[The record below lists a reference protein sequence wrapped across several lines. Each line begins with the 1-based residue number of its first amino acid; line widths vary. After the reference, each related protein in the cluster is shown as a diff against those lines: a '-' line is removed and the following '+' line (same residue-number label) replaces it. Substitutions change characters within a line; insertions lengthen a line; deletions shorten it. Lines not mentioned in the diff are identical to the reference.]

1 MWIVAVIIQ
10 GMNMDGLIGKVIII
24 TGASEGIG
32 RALALAMAPLGCK
45 LVLSARNESR
55 LLSLAH
61 EISCQG
67 ETPLVCTTDVTS
79 QSQCQELIDA
89 TVEHFGCLDI
99 LINNAGMTMWSKF
112 EALSDLNVL
121 ERIMQVNYLGPAYLT
136 HAALPQLKLTQGQVV
151 IVASLAG
158 LTGVPAG
165 TGYAASKHAVIGFFE
180 SLRIEL
186 AEYNIAVT
194 TLCPDFVITQIHKR
208 ALDAQGKPLG
218 ATPIDESN
226 VMTAEECAKMMLP
239 VISGRN
245 RMMITSLRGKLG
257 RFVKLIAPG
266 VIDKI
271 ARKAITSGH

>member
-1 MWIVAVIIQ
+1 
-10 GMNMDGLIGKVIII
+10 MDGLNGKVIII

-32 RALALAMAPLGCK
+32 RALALSMAPLGCK

-61 EISCQG
+61 EIESQG
-67 ETPLVCTTDVTS
+67 EPPLVFATDVTS

-112 EALSDLNVL
+112 DELSDLSVL

-151 IVASLAG
+151 VVASLAG
-158 LTGVPAG
+158 LTGVPAR
-165 TGYAASKHAVIGFFE
+165 TGYAASKHAVMGFFE

-186 AEYNIAVT
+186 AEHNVAVT
-194 TLCPDFVITQIHKR
+194 TLCPDFVTTQAHKR
-208 ALDAQGKPLG
+208 ALDADGEPLG
-218 ATPIDESN
+218 QTPIQESR
-226 VMTAEECAKMMLP
+226 VMSAEECARMMLP

-257 RFVKLIAPG
+257 RFVKLVAPG
-266 VIDKI
+266 MIDRM
-271 ARKAITSGH
+271 ARRASSSGY